1 MATAEKF
8 RAKATE
14 YAELLKKTDVPS
26 EIRDFQRSH
35 SSFNLL
41 AQNQEWLAANLDK
54 TIHSQDE
61 SHDDIAPKRVD
72 RRTPAEAEEHILRC
86 LGAAVITR
94 WNTLPTQLQR
104 ELFDAAGSLGDLF
117 DTAELR
123 GQIAPFLHAHK
134 DHSKAE
140 H

>member
-1 MATAEKF
+1 MLTAEQF
-8 RAKATE
+8 HAKATV
-14 YAELLKKTDVPS
+14 YAELLMKTDVPS
-26 EIRDFQRSH
+26 EIRDLQRSK
-35 SSFNLL
+35 SSFAML
-41 AQNQEWLAANLDK
+41 AQNEEWLAANYDK

-94 WNTLPTQLQR
+94 WNTIPTQLQR

-134 DHSKAE
+134 DHGKAE